1 MTGKLRA
8 IIKRPDEEYG
18 HVTNIS
24 ATLRNLQ
31 ITVEGFIETLT
42 LQTNWND
49 PDAGKTF
56 VLIMDEEGLWNKKEE
71 NCVIQGFRLLGTIVV
86 LGKDGDEFADCP
98 LTFDEWKKMLRG
110 DGT

>member
-1 MTGKLRA
+1 MSAKLRA

-31 ITVEGFIETLT
+31 ITVGGYIETLT
-42 LQTNWND
+42 LKTNWAE
-49 PDAGKTF
+49 PEKGKTF
-56 VLIMDEEGLWNKKEE
+56 VIIMDEEGLYNGQKL
-71 NCVIQGFRLLGTIVV
+71 NCSVQGFQLRGTIVV
-86 LGKDGDEFADCP
+86 LGADEDEFADCP

-110 DGT
+110 E